1 MAKSI
6 KPDALHDA
14 IKKEL
19 TMYHDRV
26 VSKVNNLSEQ
36 AAKTLVKK
44 TRTTAPVKTGS
55 YYRNI
60 ASKEVKSSPFGKT
73 YAWYVK
79 APDYRLT
86 HLLVK
91 PHATVNGKRTTP
103 DPFLQNALNEV
114 LPDYEKNVEEALK
127 DD

>member
-6 KPDALHDA
+6 KPDALRDV

-19 TMYHDRV
+19 TMYHERV
-26 VSKVNNLSEQ
+26 VNKVDNLSEQ
-36 AAKTLVKK
+36 AAKALVKK
-44 TRTTAPVKTGS
+44 TKVTAPKRTGS
-55 YYRNI
+55 YRKNI
-60 ASKEVKSSPFGKT
+60 ASKKTKDSPNGAT

-79 APDYRLT
+79 DPDYRLT

-103 DPFLQNALNEV
+103 DPFLQNAINDT
-114 LPDYEKNVEEALK
+114 LPEYEKNVEEALK